1 MTSNKVGV
9 KVTNTNQVEAIYNQI
24 IFTILINSIRGKL
37 QTRVL
42 RELLANY
49 S

>member
-1 MTSNKVGV
+1 MTSSKVGV
-9 KVTNTNQVEAIYNQI
+9 KVTNTNQIGAIYSQVV
-24 IFTILINSIRGKL
+24 FTILINSIRDKL